1 MPRLSLAC
9 RVLVLLAPG
18 CAPFAASAVV
28 RHPTLLERWNTGGVA
43 LDVLHDAATDV
54 RWFHVVGL
62 TDSTA
67 DKAALAP
74 RAVARMNR
82 GLDRAA
88 LAIVRATRRH
98 PQDPGA
104 AAFFPGFVTPRW
116 LVFEILEFGHGVAE
130 SGADSLLGFDGLTGE
145 PLDLADRPAAL
156 ATLGALRAT
165 LPPAELAAFDHFFA
179 SWNRR

>member
-1 MPRLSLAC
+1 MLRPPVACLA
-9 RVLVLLAPG
+9 LLLFLPG
-18 CAPFAASAVV
+18 CAHLAASAAI
-28 RHPTLLERWNTGGVA
+28 RHPTLLERWNTRGVA

-62 TDSTA
+62 EDGTSA
-67 DKAALAP
+67 EAGLAP

-179 SWNRR
+179 SWNQR